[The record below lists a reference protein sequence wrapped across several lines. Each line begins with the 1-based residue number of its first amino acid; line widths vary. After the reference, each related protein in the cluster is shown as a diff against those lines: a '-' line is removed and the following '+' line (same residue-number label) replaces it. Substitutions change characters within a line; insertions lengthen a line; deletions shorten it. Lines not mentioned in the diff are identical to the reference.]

1 MTPICSDVND
11 VELVL
16 DRAAIVTAL
25 GDGVPDGRM
34 ALPTS
39 TLTLTTA
46 ATTGLCATAEAE
58 RPPETVDS
66 EPPALSLRPE
76 MTVVTLPCSA
86 PTTAR
91 RAPPCNTGDS
101 SLQRSVM
108 DSWLRVTR
116 TPWARAVDM
125 IWLASGAGSKAAM
138 AVAQSGAVSVTVTT
152 SVTEYT
158 TTPSVGMDVW
168 VMLGEALVEPD
179 SVAEVVA
186 LRERVGVTDDVTVD
200 DAVTDDV
207 TVGDA
212 VVDRVRETETLADT
226 LSEGVN
232 DGVTDGD
239 ADTVGDGDGDD
250 K

>member
-1 MTPICSDVND
+1 LTHRHTSV
-11 VELVL
+11 
-16 DRAAIVTAL
+16 RRR
-25 GDGVPDGRM
+25 DGVRVVEHSQR
-34 ALPTS
+34 AHAIKTS
-39 TLTLTTA
+39 H
-46 ATTGLCATAEAE
+46 TGLGKKHTHTHTHTQTHTHACSGFT
-58 RPPETVDS
+58 RFVPLT

-108 DSWLRVTR
+108 DSWPRVTR

-158 TTPSVGMDVW
+158 TTPVVIKAAPAAPPSPQPHTNTRNTRGRGSREWRLATALLRYDATTPTRPR
-168 VMLGEALVEPD
+168 EA
-179 SVAEVVA
+179 
-186 LRERVGVTDDVTVD
+186 RVG
-200 DAVTDDV
+200 
-207 TVGDA
+207 
-212 VVDRVRETETLADT
+212 DT
-226 LSEGVN
+226 
-232 DGVTDGD
+232 
-239 ADTVGDGDGDD
+239 
-250 K
+250 